1 MKMHKNFFMNNLY
14 MNINLFAFYL
24 FITVFVK
31 IIFSITFLHIS
42 FYKLF
47 YSDKKEFID
56 EMEKRNDN
64 IEWLF
69 FVLVFLLMI
78 YLFNPSKKYIVI
90 KDHIYPILFT
100 CGIIG
105 LYHQLQ
111 EKDFFNLLQI
121 LHVK

>member
-1 MKMHKNFFMNNLY
+1 
-14 MNINLFAFYL
+14 MNINLFTFYL
-24 FITVFVK
+24 LIIIFVK

-42 FYKLF
+42 FYKVF
-47 YSDKKEFID
+47 FSGKTNFID

-69 FVLVFLLMI
+69 FFLVFTLMI
-78 YLFNPSKKYIVI
+78 YLFNPYKKKIII
-90 KDHIYPILFT
+90 KDHIYAILFA

-111 EKDFFNLLQI
+111 EKDFFGLLDF

>member
-1 MKMHKNFFMNNLY
+1 

-24 FITVFVK
+24 FVTVFVK

-56 EMEKRNDN
+56 EMEKRNDKV
-64 IEWLF
+64 EWLF

-78 YLFNPSKKYIVI
+78 YLFNPSKKKIII
-90 KDHIYPILFT
+90 KDHIYAILFT
-100 CGIIG
+100 CGVIG
-105 LYHQLQ
+105 LYNQFK
-111 EKDFFNLLQI
+111 EKDFFNLLKF